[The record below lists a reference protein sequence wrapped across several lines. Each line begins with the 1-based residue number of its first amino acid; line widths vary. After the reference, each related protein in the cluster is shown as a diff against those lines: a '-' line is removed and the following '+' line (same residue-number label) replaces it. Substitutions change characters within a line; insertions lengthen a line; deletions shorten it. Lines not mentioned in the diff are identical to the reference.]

1 MSNVKVAYRVLNS
14 FNDVRPYLPDVV
26 RAADSAKDALGF
38 FAGRVFED
46 YARKDLLLL
55 ALVRDGNAEIYG
67 GHLLFD
73 VRFPKAHVRQVF
85 VAEGF
90 RRLKLGRVLVDA
102 LKQQLTA
109 LQFISIHA
117 RVAEDLRAASQFWEQ
132 QGFYTQRH
140 AQGGSRR
147 NRIIEVRAHELATPQ
162 LFQSSGITAA
172 DPLGLDFRQ
181 DQEKPLFLLDLNV
194 LFDLGPRRP
203 RHEEAIAVFRA
214 ERSQACALA
223 ISAEIEVELKRT
235 AHKGKTDPMQALAR
249 ALPSFAMPPNADW
262 DRLAPELAQL
272 VFPEQAHDG
281 SLTPNDVSDLKHLGT
296 AIHHRLPGLVTSD
309 ARVLSCAK
317 ELRRRYGIEVVSPEA
332 FQATQSEQQP
342 QEIHGTSPESVLSLQ
357 AVNNIDEP
365 EIKELLTGLGVGI
378 TDQAAHWAAV
388 DGERGASSRLMV
400 KDKQCVIG
408 YIVWS
413 RAISDGPVNA
423 HVAVCET
430 KAAAQD
436 AARLMLNHLVGLVPR
451 LAVARIR
458 LRCPRHQVVV
468 REIAAALGFTR
479 SSSDTN
485 ELQKVVVARLV
496 SNENWSSTRQSL
508 SDARSVVLPEDPPPF
523 RHVDQQIPVIRPD
536 GERAHVSLFTLETHL
551 APALLCLP
559 RRGGVLVPV
568 RHKFSEHLLMESPQA
583 SLLPQARTR
592 LLQQRHYLSGP
603 ATLKVFTRGDL
614 IFFYESGK
622 GRGVGAVVAIARV
635 LRSYRRNEDA
645 LGAEDLIPSVLESD
659 RLESIG
665 KAKVKTVTAF
675 DNLQRLP
682 RNVSLADLRELG
694 CGEAHQLQTSR
705 RLTAQQVQAILS
717 KGMQ

>member
-1 MSNVKVAYRVLNS
+1 MSNVKFAYRVLNS
-14 FNDVRPYLPDVV
+14 FNDVRPYLADVV

-38 FAGRVFED
+38 FAERVFED
-46 YARKDLLLL
+46 YARKDSLFL
-55 ALVRDGNAEIYG
+55 ALVRDGNAETYG

-85 VAEGF
+85 VAERF
-90 RRLKLGRVLVDA
+90 RRLKLGQVLVDA

-117 RVAEDLRAASQFWEQ
+117 RVAEDLRVASQFWER

-140 AQGGSRR
+140 APGGSRR

-172 DPLGLDFRQ
+172 DPLGLDFKE
-181 DQEKPLFLLDLNV
+181 DLEKPLFLLDLNV

-203 RHEEAIAVFRA
+203 RHEEAVAVFRA
-214 ERSQACALA
+214 ERMQACSLA

-249 ALPSFAMPPNADW
+249 ALPSFAMPAHAEW
-262 DRLAPELAQL
+262 ERLAPELAEL
-272 VFPEQAHDG
+272 VFPERTRDG
-281 SLTPNDVSDLKHLGT
+281 CLKPNDVSDLKHLAT

-309 ARVLSCAK
+309 ARVLGCAR

-332 FQATQSEQQP
+332 FQASQSDQQP
-342 QEIHGTSPESVLSLQ
+342 QEIHGTAPEQVLSLQ
-357 AVNNIDEP
+357 AVNHIDEP
-365 EIKELLTGLGVGI
+365 EIQALLTGLEVGI
-378 TDQAAHWAAV
+378 ADQAAHWAAV
-388 DGERGASSRLMV
+388 DGDRSVSSRLMV
-400 KDKQCVIG
+400 RDGQGVVG

-413 RAISDGPVNA
+413 RPINDGPVNA

-430 KAAAQD
+430 KPAALD
-436 AARLMLNHLVGLVPR
+436 AARLMINYLIGLVPR
-451 LAVARIR
+451 EEVARIR
-458 LRCPRHQVVV
+458 LRCPRYQVVV

-479 SSSDTN
+479 SSSETN
-485 ELQKVVVARLV
+485 ELQKVVVAHFV
-496 SNENWSSTRQSL
+496 SKENWSSTRQLL
-508 SDARSVVLPEDPPPF
+508 SDASGVVLPKEAPPF
-523 RHVDQQIPVIRPD
+523 RHVDQQVPVTRPD

-551 APALLCLP
+551 APTLLCLP
-559 RRGGVLVPV
+559 GRGGVLVPV
-568 RHKFSEHLLMESPQA
+568 QRKFSEHLLMQSPQA
-583 SLLPQARTR
+583 SLLPQARAQ

-622 GRGVGAVVAIARV
+622 DRGAGAVVAIARV
-635 LRSYRRNEDA
+635 LRSYRRNEKA
-645 LGAEDLIPSVLESD
+645 LGAEDLVPSVLESD
-659 RLESIG
+659 RLDSIG
-665 KAKVKTVTAF
+665 KAKVKTITAF

-682 RNVSLADLRELG
+682 REVSLATLRELG